1 MARRYS
7 EQELL
12 GKTKLGLREVCQEIG
27 LEFNNG
33 MSIEELV
40 KAILKRQGGAQ
51 NAAPDKNDADKNDDA
66 DDEGGSVIVTCGASS
81 QVLEVAGK
89 SIAYVRMEYA
99 PIFNIGR
106 ESKAMLNGAEEGDE
120 SHILEDGDNLEFV
133 KKSGDKA

>member
-12 GKTKLGLREVCQEIG
+12 GKTKLSLREVCNEIG
-27 LEFNNG
+27 LEFNNS
-33 MSIEELV
+33 MSIDELV
-40 KAILKRQGGAQ
+40 KAIMKRQGGAQ
-51 NAAPDKNDADKNDDA
+51 NAAPAEDDG
-66 DDEGGSVIVTCGASS
+66 DTTDNENEGGSVTVTCGASS

-89 SIAYVRMEYA
+89 SIAYVRREYA
-99 PIFNIGR
+99 SVFNIGR
-106 ESKAMLNGAEEGDE
+106 ESKAMLNGAEENDE